1 MKKEK
6 IDGRKEGREEGRMKI
21 MNDGKKAGKS
31 LKLKFDVYV
40 SQCRPKG
47 EIMYIEPALDQHM
60 ISVSVIYRLLLFLN
74 LRSEATFE
82 NYFARPFY
90 MQSELLCH
98 FNTTPPSLPF
108 SFSLPLSPI
117 NSLRIVSKAWNHNKS
132 SGLVFQ

>member
-47 EIMYIEPALDQHM
+47 EIMYVYRAPDRHIK
-60 ISVSVIYRLLLFLN
+60 SVAFILI
-74 LRSEATFE
+74 TF
-82 NYFARPFY
+82 F
-90 MQSELLCH
+90 
-98 FNTTPPSLPF
+98 
-108 SFSLPLSPI
+108 
-117 NSLRIVSKAWNHNKS
+117 
-132 SGLVFQ
+132 